1 MWLRDHKN
9 LSRFFVSKLPLYSR
23 FLAKPL
29 IRSLPFQTNQ
39 NRNNKHL
46 KERHMQTSLMRALLF
61 KLIKIKMTGT
71 STQTMGHAKRI
82 ESEKHENRAE
92 CVDML
97 ALYVSHDKESW
108 HRQYERKK
116 KNNAMN

>member
-23 FLAKPL
+23 FLAKLL

-46 KERHMQTSLMRALLF
+46 KERHMQIFLMRSLLF

-82 ESEKHENRAE
+82 KDENRAE
-92 CVDML
+92 FVDTL

-116 KNNAMN
+116 NNAMN